1 MTSLPPSQ
9 LNAAP
14 WLAAHR
20 AAWNIESSLHQCL
33 DSLHRHNAYRVRRS
47 KVTRPIAMF
56 RRFSSS
62 RFLELAIRA
71 EEASIQDDHG
81 FFWRHEGRALSLCIP
96 LPSGPPTQPP
106 NPFVNWPCGG

>member
-71 EEASIQDDHG
+71 EEASTQDDHG
-81 FFWRHEGRALSLCIP
+81 FFGVMKAEHCRYAFRCLQARQPSLQT
-96 LPSGPPTQPP
+96 PS
-106 NPFVNWPCGG
+106 